1 MNTVKNKYIKHAHI
15 SERKFKEILKCFC
28 IDLTAT
34 QTSSLTGINRN
45 TVNKYYTK
53 FRERIVDLC
62 NIDSPFAGEI
72 EVDESYFGA
81 KRVKGKRGRGARGK
95 TIVFGLLKRDGKVY
109 TEIVPD
115 TQKATL
121 QAIIRGKVSIESII
135 YSDGWRGYNGLVDVG
150 YDKHFRVNHGEN
162 EFAIGHNHING
173 IESFWSYA
181 KIRLVKF
188 RGLSKDSFNLHL
200 KECEFRFNRSK
211 DIYKILLDLLQNFLF
226 QAKTLIK
233 INQSTNK
240 I

>member
-34 QTSSLTGINRN
+34 QSSNLIGINRN
-45 TVNKYYTK
+45 TINKYYSK
-53 FRERIVDLC
+53 FRVRIVDLC

-72 EVDESYFGA
+72 EVDESYFGV

-109 TEIVPD
+109 TEIVLD

-135 YSDGWRGYNGLVDVG
+135 YYDGWRGYNGLVDVV

-162 EFAIGHNHING
+162 EFANGHNHING

-188 RGLSKDSFNLHL
+188 RGLSKQEN
-200 KECEFRFNRSK
+200 RFCK
-211 DIYKILLDLLQNFLF
+211 AKCFYKR
-226 QAKTLIK
+226 
-233 INQSTNK
+233 
-240 I
+240 